1 VWAMT
6 VSNRSPRPKEE
17 LDRELGELL
26 NEVRVGLPG
35 VTVLFAFLLT
45 LPFAARFQ
53 RLSGA
58 QQTAYY
64 VAFYSAAI
72 AMVCL
77 VTPSAFHRIRW
88 RRGDKEAILRAS
100 NRVVLA
106 GFACLAVALVAS
118 VLLVSELV
126 LPEPL
131 PFIAA
136 AVVGVLALALW
147 FGLPVSR
154 RLRGKGDTESGE

>member
-1 VWAMT
+1 MT
-6 VSNRSPRPKEE
+6 ASPRQPRPKDE

-26 NEVRVGLPG
+26 NEIRIGLPG
-35 VTVLFAFLLT
+35 VTVLFAFLLA
-45 LPFAARFQ
+45 LPFAARFEQ
-53 RLSGA
+53 LSGA
-58 QQTAYY
+58 QQAAFYL
-64 VAFYSAAI
+64 AFYSAAI

-88 RRGDKEAILRAS
+88 RQGDKEAILRAS
-100 NRVVLA
+100 NRLA
-106 GFACLAVALVAS
+106 LVGFACLAVTLVAS

-131 PFIAA
+131 PWLAT
-136 AVVGVLALALW
+136 AVVGVLVAGVW

-154 RLRGKGDTESGE
+154 RLRGKGGAG